1 MEKTISGAED
11 KKTDPG
17 SKTRRK
23 KGRSAK
29 EVKSLDFILVQPNK
43 GVLTT
48 IAVTVTIAICIGSV
62 FFAVVRSACFRRLSA
77 PTRYSMS
84 GADIWVLREFPGK
97 PGYFIDIGAFGSS
110 RWPGNSNSR
119 LLEERGWQGVC
130 VDPVPTGFEDRECG
144 TVPRPIAAKTGDIV
158 SFSGCSDGSCSESKT
173 SALGISYLLYLIEAP
188 KVIDYLSISARKA
201 ALPILKNFPWSNHCV
216 KAWTI
221 EHENQDEVTTAIKV
235 ILAGQGCSLAQ
246 NTFDIF
252 ARCDCAGLSA
262 TIPTLAMQ
270 TFSRAARRLPGV
282 AWKGS
287 EPLD

>member
-1 MEKTISGAED
+1 MEKTISSAED
-11 KKTDPG
+11 KETDP
-17 SKTRRK
+17 
-23 KGRSAK
+23 AK
-29 EVKSLDFILVQPNK
+29 EAKPLDLIFVQPNK

-48 IAVTVTIAICIGSV
+48 IVVTVTISICIGSLL
-62 FFAVVRSACFRRLSA
+62 FAVVRSACFRRLSA

-84 GADIWVLREFPGK
+84 GADIWVLSEFPEK

-119 LLEERGWQGVC
+119 LLEERGWHGVC

-144 TVPRPIAAKTGDIV
+144 TVPQPIAAKTGDIV
-158 SFSGCSDGSCSESKT
+158 SLLGCSDGRCSESET

-188 KVIDYLSISARKA
+188 QVIDYMSISARKA

-216 KAWTI
+216 RAWTI
-221 EHENQDEVTTAIKV
+221 EHENQDEVTTGIKV
-235 ILAGQGCSLAQ
+235 ILAGQGCRLAQ

-252 ARCDCAGLSA
+252 ALCDCAGLSA
-262 TIPTLAMQ
+262 TISTLAMQ